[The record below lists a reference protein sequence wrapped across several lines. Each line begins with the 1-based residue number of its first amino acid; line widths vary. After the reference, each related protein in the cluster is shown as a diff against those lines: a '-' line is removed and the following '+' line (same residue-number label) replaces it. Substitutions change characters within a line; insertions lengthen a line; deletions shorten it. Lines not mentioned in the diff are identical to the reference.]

1 MREREESVGEATVRM
16 LAEAGT
22 EVSFGIPGIHTLELF
37 RGLHSAGVRHVLNRS
52 EQGAV
57 FAADGYARVT
67 GRPGVSLL
75 ISGPGVTNAATP
87 IAQAYHDSVP
97 LLIVSTVVPESERSR
112 RWGALHELPD
122 QGATMAS
129 LTAFSEHIEDP
140 EALPEAFARAFRLF
154 EFGRPRP
161 VHIEIPI
168 DLLGRP
174 APSLSYRPPR
184 GERPAPAAGDANAA
198 ASRLAAAARPK
209 ILLGGGALDAGAA
222 ARRVAERIGAPVALT
237 LNAKG
242 ALPDEH
248 PLSLGTTLPTEAT
261 IRALADADVLLAVG
275 TEFSPIDSYYS
286 PAGIEPRGELI
297 RVDIDPAQM
306 DAAFAP
312 AIPIV
317 ADAALGLGA
326 IDAAL
331 AGLTV
336 GPDHDGVEEAARIRG
351 EVTWWPRAEPLLP
364 LIEAIGTALPPD
376 HVVACD
382 STQLAYIGQN
392 LWPGGRPRSWLIPA
406 GLGTLGP
413 ALPMAIG
420 GAVGRPQATALCVI
434 GDGGLLFTIG
444 EMAAA
449 ASLRLPLVMLL
460 WNNDGYEEMRDEMD
474 ELGIP
479 QIGTEASAEDYGTIA
494 AGFGWARFRPGSVE
508 EVVATLTDCRS
519 PARPTVIE
527 LTPDLLA

>member
-1 MREREESVGEATVRM
+1 MGEREESVGEAMVRL

-22 EVSFGIPGIHTLELF
+22 EVSFGIPGVHTLEFF
-37 RGLHSAGVRHVLNRS
+37 RGLGSAGVRHVLNRS

-67 GRPGVSLL
+67 GRPGVALL

-87 IAQAYHDSVP
+87 IAQAYHDSIP
-97 LLIVSTVVPESERSR
+97 LLIVSTVVPESERAR

-140 EALPEAFARAFRLF
+140 EALPEALARAFGLF
-154 EFGRPRP
+154 QFGRPRP
-161 VHIEIPI
+161 VHVEIPI
-168 DLLGRP
+168 EILGRP
-174 APSLSYRPPR
+174 APVLSYRPPR
-184 GERPAPAAGDANAA
+184 GERPAPGADEVEAA
-198 ASRLAAAARPK
+198 AARLAAADRPK
-209 ILLGGGALDAGAA
+209 ILLGGGALDAGAEA
-222 ARRVAERIGAPVALT
+222 QRVAERIGAPVALT

-242 ALPDEH
+242 TMPDDH

-261 IRALADADVLLAVG
+261 IKALADADVLLAVG
-275 TEFSPIDSYYS
+275 TEFSPVDSYYS

-297 RVDIDPAQM
+297 RLDIDPAQM
-306 DAAFAP
+306 DAAFEP

-317 ADAALGLGA
+317 ADAALGLRA
-326 IDAAL
+326 LDEKLAAL
-331 AGLTV
+331 TV
-336 GPDHDGVEEAARIRG
+336 DRDGVEEAARIRG
-351 EVTWWPRAEPLLP
+351 EVTWWPRAGPLLP
-364 LIEAIGTALPPD
+364 LVEAIGEALPPD

-392 LWPGGRPRSWLIPA
+392 LWPGGRPRSWMIPA

-420 GAVGRPQATALCVI
+420 GAVGRPQAAALCVI

-449 ASLRLPLVMLL
+449 ATLGLPLVMLL

-474 ELGIP
+474 ELEIP
-479 QIGTEASAEDYGTIA
+479 HIGTEAGAEDYATIV
-494 AGFGWARFRPGSVE
+494 AGFGWRSFRPRSVE
-508 EVVATLTDCRS
+508 EMVATLTECRS

-527 LTPDLLA
+527 LTPDLLG